1 MLGPDS
7 ASGRPMP
14 SLAALHPQVVHF
26 VIALVFV
33 GVSFRWLSIG
43 VRWNWLSPAAMA
55 LIALATAASFV
66 AVQSGNDA
74 HSPVE
79 AVPGA
84 RQAVVDHEAWGD
96 WARNAILILLAAEVV
111 TAAFVARNATW
122 ARAAQFV
129 AAIVGL
135 LAAGAVYR
143 AGDLGGRLVYGYAG
157 GVGIRSGDP
166 ADVNRTLIAAAHHQA
181 NVDRQAGRAADAAAL
196 IEIVADRFPDHL
208 ELQLAR
214 AEAIL
219 SDRKDAAAALARLD
233 MLKVPTE
240 DTRLR
245 IRAGLLR
252 AAALNAAGDA
262 SAARQVLETLRSEF
276 PDNARIQQQ
285 LTELGAGR

>member
-1 MLGPDS
+1 
-7 ASGRPMP
+7 MP

-26 VIALVFV
+26 VIALVFA
-33 GVSFRWLSIG
+33 GVLFRWLSLG
-43 VRWNWLSPAAMA
+43 VRWTWLSPAAMA
-55 LIALATAASFV
+55 LIALATVASFV

-74 HSPVE
+74 HGPVE

-111 TAAFVARNATW
+111 AVAFVSRAATW

-135 LAAGAVYR
+135 LAVGAVYR
-143 AGDLGGRLVYGYAG
+143 AGDLGGRLVYGYGG

-196 IEIVADRFPDHL
+196 IETVADRFPDHL

-219 SDRKDAAAALARLD
+219 SDRNDAAAALARLD

-252 AAALNAAGDA
+252 AAALEAAGDA

-276 PDNARIQQQ
+276 PDDARIQQR
-285 LTELGAGR
+285 LSELGAGR